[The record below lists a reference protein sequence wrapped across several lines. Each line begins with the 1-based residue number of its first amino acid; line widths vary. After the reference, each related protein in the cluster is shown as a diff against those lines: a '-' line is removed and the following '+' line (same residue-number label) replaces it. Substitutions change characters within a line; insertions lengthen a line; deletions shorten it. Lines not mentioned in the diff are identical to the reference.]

1 VTPAVEAGGVPLA
14 YEERGDGE
22 PLLLV
27 HGTACD
33 RSVWEELLEAL
44 PGGLRAI
51 AYDRRAYGGSG
62 TPEPYGGTTVE
73 EQADDAAELLEALNA
88 APALLCGH
96 DLGAL
101 VCLDLLRRRPDLARG
116 AVLVGPPL
124 LALTPRGPEVM
135 SELREAVRQ
144 GAADGGPAG
153 AVEAFLV
160 ELGGERALDLLGA
173 RRLEAATGAARAFAA
188 DLAAAPR
195 WSFAR
200 RELRAV
206 EGPVVV
212 LAGLHGGAWREPA
225 VALAGLLPGARLVEV
240 EAGHFVPLER
250 PEIVAESIAEL
261 SGHEALR
268 P

>member
-1 VTPAVEAGGVPLA
+1 VTPTVVVADLPLV
-14 YEERGDGE
+14 YEERGAGQ

-33 RSVWEELLEAL
+33 RAVWEELLGAL
-44 PGGLRAI
+44 PESLRAI
-51 AYDRRAYGGSG
+51 AYDRRAYGESG
-62 TPEPYGGTTVE
+62 APEPYGGTTVE
-73 EQADDAAELLEALNA
+73 EQADDAAELLEKLDA

-116 AVLVGPPL
+116 AVLIEPPL
-124 LALTPRGPEVM
+124 LSLSPRGAEAM
-135 SELREAVRQ
+135 SELREAVQR

-160 ELGGERALDLLGA
+160 GLGGEGVLDLLGT
-173 RRLEAATGAARAFAA
+173 RRISAATSAPRAFAA

-200 RELRAV
+200 RELRAIDA
-206 EGPVVV
+206 PVTVV
-212 LAGLHGGAWREPA
+212 AGTRGGAWREPA
-225 VALAGLLPGARLVEV
+225 PALSELLGSARLVEV
-240 EAGHFVPLER
+240 EAGHFVQLER
-250 PEIVAESIAEL
+250 PETVAETIADL
-261 SGHEALR
+261 HAGVPL
-268 P
+268 